1 MSERPSA
8 VAPQT
13 RFSLITHNR
22 RLGSGPAVPHSLAD
36 GGLRADATTARD
48 GGRPLQPI
56 QKTMT
61 IVRPRINAVL
71 DPSLHA
77 AIDGMHPLEY
87 SEPPAPH
94 FDLPAYVRAASA
106 IRRLQRHLVIAQ
118 DDVNAFAILDPE
130 DGYVFPIMLPRGPG
144 ERRTFDDIV
153 GNKRHK
159 MDLEALALLPDER
172 LVAFGSGASASREA
186 LAVLSRR
193 EPPFVRDGAELYRT
207 LRAQPEFAGSQ
218 LNIEGAVVTEEGLL
232 LLQRGNGMA
241 SAGRTPTN
249 AIARIDLGVF
259 IQWLDSRGPLPPLLD
274 VTPFDLGEIGGSS
287 FGFTD
292 AALAHDGRI
301 AVIACAENS
310 ANALTDGPVLGCRFG
325 WLEPG
330 GALRMTDVIEDGRPT
345 RLKLEGIERRPD
357 TTGEFDVVA
366 DGDDPLA
373 PSLHGRLE
381 VRE

>member
-1 MSERPSA
+1 EFRRAHVECFELLGQMLSGMYRLPCHGASPSDSPPLRHSPGRPRHSAIRSKSATSVTPSHPKCRIDGRFGLAMSKRPSA

-48 GGRPLQPI
+48 GGHPLQPI
-56 QKTMT
+56 QKTMP
-61 IVRPRINAVL
+61 IARPPINAAL

-77 AIDGMHPLEY
+77 ALDGMHPLEY

-106 IRRLQRHLVIAQ
+106 IRRLHRHLVIAQ

-144 ERRTFDDIV
+144 ERRTFDDII

-193 EPPFVRDGAELYRT
+193 EPPFVRDGAELYRS
-207 LRAQPEFAGSQ
+207 LRAQPAFAGSQ

-259 IQWLDSRGPLPPLLD
+259 
-274 VTPFDLGEIGGSS
+274 
-287 FGFTD
+287 
-292 AALAHDGRI
+292 
-301 AVIACAENS
+301 
-310 ANALTDGPVLGCRFG
+310 
-325 WLEPG
+325 
-330 GALRMTDVIEDGRPT
+330 
-345 RLKLEGIERRPD
+345 
-357 TTGEFDVVA
+357 
-366 DGDDPLA
+366 
-373 PSLHGRLE
+373 
-381 VRE
+381 